1 MKEKMERQ
9 LGLRAMVEVGEGV
22 HRRNVDTEEH
32 HDDEERSIRAQLEKL
47 EEEIVSYHSE
57 VASSG
62 TASGPEVQ
70 TRGDKELSLC
80 RLTQHRNKAGDV
92 TSALAWDDLTGMKLD
107 AGKVVEARSKEV
119 TYIRD

>member
-47 EEEIVSYHSE
+47 EEEIVSLHPD
-57 VASSG
+57 VDTSSAA
-62 TASGPEVQ
+62 TGPEVQ
-70 TRGDKELSLC
+70 TEGEFGVNPHSDTQTRVGRSIHPREQSVRAGFHPVSL
-80 RLTQHRNKAGDV
+80 
-92 TSALAWDDLTGMKLD
+92 
-107 AGKVVEARSKEV
+107 
-119 TYIRD
+119 